1 MLQIIEICGF
11 LKEVKEHCNYE
22 WTFRKVPLG
31 LNAD

>member
-1 MLQIIEICGF
+1 VLQIVEIYGF
-11 LKEVKEHCNYE
+11 LKEAKEHSNYE